1 LLDCLEAVTTA
12 LGKLSQDEL
21 MNSGEQTLKCKVF
34 VPVSDTV
41 LVQLKETFTDPYM
54 DLTRQMQIIVPSALI
69 DDDIH
74 KLCTNYSTNVVA
86 TVTLFNGSLDILF
99 F

>member
-1 LLDCLEAVTTA
+1 MLDCFEAATHA

-21 MNSGEQTLKCKVF
+21 MNSGEQTFKCKVF

-54 DLTRQMQIIVPSALI
+54 DLTRQMQIIVPSALV
-69 DDDIH
+69 DDDVH
-74 KLCTNYSTNVVA
+74 LS
-86 TVTLFNGSLDILF
+86 SLSYLTEHAETSQYHHT
-99 F
+99 